1 MAVKRRRRIDMPDAV
16 SAIRGQV
23 ADLTSSL
30 GYLNDSLEG
39 LAQQIGRFGSLT
51 REVTGVQ
58 PVHIPLGPM
67 AMQHPGPHHSGGLS
81 SVARGSSLVLSPEEQ
96 AKKAALLAQFDDK
109 ARMREELEA
118 DMEAGA

>member
-51 REVTGVQ
+51 REVTGAPPYV
-58 PVHIPLGPM
+58 PPEP
-67 AMQHPGPHHSGGLS
+67 AYYPKNPFFERPKS
-81 SVARGSSLVLSPEEQ
+81 ALVLSPEEQ